1 MRRVDTQARHGTG
14 NHPEGREHF
23 MTRSLVAALSLVF
36 SIGWLFAGCT
46 TTRATKK
53 DLSVLMP
60 GVARAAVV
68 DELGPP
74 VSTTTSRSGE
84 QVDVFTFVQGTRE
97 SEKPP
102 RPVEPEQAEAAQV
115 MVLLGQLP
123 HSPLGLLTG
132 KKISLQVNYDQE
144 ERVRD
149 VVLLRLED

>member
-1 MRRVDTQARHGTG
+1 
-14 NHPEGREHF
+14 
-23 MTRSLVAALSLVF
+23 MTRSFAAVLCVF
-36 SIGWLFAGCT
+36 IIVGWLLGGCAS
-46 TTRATKK
+46 TRATKK

-60 GVARAAVV
+60 GVARAAVI

-74 VSTTTSRSGE
+74 ASTTTSRTGG

-97 SEKPP
+97 SKKPP

-123 HSPLGLLTG
+123 HSPLNLLSG
-132 KKISLQVNYDQE
+132 KKISVQVNYDE
-144 ERVRD
+144 EACVRD